1 MPAAKFNYRTIDE
14 FKADINK
21 LGLNIPFSDDV
32 SVLRKPVKIG
42 CRFAPNSIAIQ
53 PMEGCDSTL
62 GGSPSE
68 LTFRRYKRFA
78 AGQAGIIWVEATAV
92 LKEGRANP
100 RQLFICKD
108 NLGAFQEIIHTIK
121 NHSGSQSPYTILQL
135 THSGRYSRPVDK
147 PAPMICTGNPYLD
160 KPELEYSIITDE
172 ELEQIEEKFAEAAQL
187 SKLAGFDAVDIKACH
202 GYLINEFLS
211 GFNRKGNYGG
221 SFENRTR
228 LLLNIVR
235 KIRAKIK
242 IDIAVRLNAFDEIPY
257 AYGFGSDKKDFRKY
271 DLNETKALVKLL
283 ISEGV
288 SLINITGG
296 NPYYNPHVGRP
307 YDRGPYIAPESQLY
321 HIEKMINAAREV
333 KKEASGAVFVGS
345 AMTWLREYAV
355 NVGIAAIKERF
366 FDIIGLGRQG
376 IAYPDFPADIIA
388 SGKMSRIKC
397 CITCGKCTELMR
409 AGSAAGCV
417 IRDKDIYA
425 PMYKKAVKTPP
436 VQNVY
441 IQEHIY

>member
-1 MPAAKFNYRTIDE
+1 MSAAKFNYRTIDE
-14 FKADINK
+14 LKADINK

-42 CRFAPNSIAIQ
+42 CGFAPNSIAIQ

-62 GGSPSE
+62 EGSPSE

-100 RQLFICKD
+100 KQLFICKD
-108 NLGAFQEIIHTIK
+108 NLGAFQEIINTIK
-121 NHSGSQSPYTILQL
+121 NQSGNQSPYTILQL
-135 THSGRYSRPVDK
+135 AHSGRYSRPVDK
-147 PAPMICTGNPYLD
+147 PAPIICTGNPYLD
-160 KPELEYSIITDE
+160 KPGLEYSIITDE
-172 ELEQIEEKFAEAAQL
+172 ELEQVEEKFAEAAQL
-187 SKLAGFDAVDIKACH
+187 SKLTGFDAVDIKACH

-296 NPYYNPHVGRP
+296 NPYYNPHVGRQ

-321 HIEKMINAAREV
+321 HIAKLINAAREV
-333 KKEASGAVFVGS
+333 KKEAGGAVFVGS

-355 NVGIAAIKERF
+355 NVGTAAIKEGF

-397 CITCGKCTELMR
+397 CITCGKCSELMR
-409 AGSAAGCV
+409 AGSATGCV

-436 VQNVY
+436 AQNVY